1 MKTAHLVMGLVQN
14 RKNEISSTAV
24 DMIHAQKF
32 NCCFSTTYT
41 FSLIMSLFNSESD
54 PGTYDI
60 INKAY
65 DTKEARITVLDNE
78 TSDGDLILGGFYTP
92 TRSYSPSTES
102 NRGYRF

>member
-1 MKTAHLVMGLVQN
+1 MGLVQN

-60 INKAY
+60 TNKAY
-65 DTKEARITVLDNE
+65 DTEEARITVLDNLK
-78 TSDGDLILGGFYTP
+78 TSTSQDISRTCVCLALSILLL
-92 TRSYSPSTES
+92 
-102 NRGYRF
+102 